1 MVRSREAT
9 SVHRRAAT
17 AVVALAA
24 LALGLAARPAD
35 ATPPPLP
42 AAAPAATAA
51 PGIPGQPAPSPPPSD
66 FFTGITRRDQL
77 LGNLFGLRPLL
88 SKYGITLSASET
100 SEILGNVTGGEKQ
113 GFDYDGLTQVDLQL
127 DTRRAFGLHGGTFN
141 VSALQIHG
149 SNLSA
154 NDLGTL
160 QTASGIESDDATR
173 LWELWYDQQLRRDG
187 RLDVKV
193 GQQSLDQEF
202 IVSQNALLFVNT
214 MFGWPLVPS
223 DDLPGGG
230 PAYPLSA
237 PGVRLRGQ
245 PTDSIVLLGGVFNGS
260 PVAANAVG
268 DPQLANPSGTTF
280 PLDGGVLAIG
290 ELQYTYPVLGGIVFG
305 DKPEPLART
314 IKLGFWY
321 DSEQFP
327 DLAIDQNGVPLAS
340 AASTGLPR
348 MHQGNYSAYAVIDQ
362 LLYQKQ
368 NDPYRTLSGFARV
381 MGDPLGA
388 SNLIEFS
395 MNAGLTLH
403 EPIRHRR
410 DDTVG
415 IGMGYTHVS
424 SGAIASDEYTARY
437 VDPATPIRTGETYL
451 EATYQYQVY
460 PWMQLQPDFQY
471 VFNPGA
477 GILNPNNLS
486 QRVHN
491 EAVIGIR
498 AIIQL

>member
-1 MVRSREAT
+1 VIPFRPSSRGAWF
-9 SVHRRAAT
+9 VAA
-17 AVVALAA
+17 AVVSAA
-24 LALGLAARPAD
+24 SLLSATRAG

-42 AAAPAATAA
+42 VAAPEASAS
-51 PGIPGQPAPSPPPSD
+51 PGASPLPTN
-66 FFTGITRRDQL
+66 FFTGIKRRDQL
-77 LGNLFGLRPLL
+77 LGDLFGLRPLL
-88 SKYGITLSASET
+88 SRYGITLSASET
-100 SEILGNVTGGEKQ
+100 SELLGNVAGGYKQ
-113 GFDYDGLTQVDLQL
+113 GFAYDGLLEADLQL
-127 DTRRAFGLHGGTFN
+127 DTQRAFGWHGGTFD

-154 NDLGTL
+154 DNLGSL
-160 QTASGIESDDATR
+160 QTASGIESDQATR

-187 RLDVKV
+187 RLDVKI

-202 IVSQNALLFVNT
+202 MVSQNALLFVNT
-214 MFGWPLVPS
+214 MFGWPMLPS
-223 DDLPGGG
+223 ADLPGGG

-237 PGVRLRGQ
+237 LGVRLRGQ
-245 PTDSIVLLGGVFNGS
+245 PTDSLVVLGGVFNGS
-260 PVAANAVG
+260 PVASGSSG
-268 DPQLANPSGTTF
+268 DPQRANPSGTSF

-290 ELQYTYPVLGGIVFG
+290 EVQYTYPTLGGIVYG

-321 DSEQFP
+321 DSEAFP
-327 DLAIDQNGVPLAS
+327 DLAIDQNGVPLAVS
-340 AASTGLPR
+340 NGLPR
-348 MHQGNYSAYAVIDQ
+348 VHQRNYSAYATIDQ

-368 NDPYRTLSGFARV
+368 SDPYRTLSAFARV

-388 SNLIEFS
+388 SNLIAFS

-403 EPIRHRR
+403 EPIPHRR
-410 DDTVG
+410 DDTIG
-415 IGMGYTHVS
+415 IGMGYTHVG
-424 SGAIASDEYTARY
+424 SGAVAADRY
-437 VDPATPIRTGETYL
+437 AAAFVDPATPIRSAETYV
-451 EATYQYQVY
+451 EATYQYQLY
-460 PWMQLQPDFQY
+460 PWIQLQPDFQY

-477 GILNPNNLS
+477 GILNPNAPN